1 MTSKKREKDSAFLL
15 EFQSNGFPKTTITNK
30 DIIMSEK
37 ETHTP
42 GPWHNFEQNGM
53 NPNYKGLY
61 EIDAN
66 HPSGNRQTIA
76 VTPYKGDAR
85 ELDANARLI
94 AAAPELLEQCKLF
107 EELLT
112 VMIMEGDSGADL
124 ERDNLRAILDRVEGE
139 TT

>member
-1 MTSKKREKDSAFLL
+1 
-15 EFQSNGFPKTTITNK
+15 
-30 DIIMSEK
+30 MSEK
-37 ETHTP
+37 QVTHTQ

-66 HPSGNRQTIA
+66 HPSGSRQTIA

-94 AAAPELLEQCKLF
+94 AAAPDMHEVLSELLDTL
-107 EELLT
+107 ELSKDYGFDDEYEK
-112 VMIMEGDSGADL
+112 V
-124 ERDNLRAILDRVEGE
+124 RAVLAKVKGE
-139 TT
+139 TTA